1 MTKTQCQNKV
11 VITSSSG
18 SFEFGNTGIS
28 SPCKGSKT
36 YNRTKIFNIKP
47 STTSNI
53 TLKGYAEGSL
63 SWGVSLI
70 SANKYNIG
78 LSGILI
84 FDARYRTLSGR
95 AANIRCSGKGILT
108 DAKG

>member
-28 SPCKGSKT
+28 SPGQGSKT
-36 YNRTKIFNIKP
+36 YYSTQIFNQKLYTISIP
-47 STTSNI
+47 I
-53 TLKGYAEGSL
+53 IILKGYARGSL
-63 SWGVSLI
+63 SWDVSLI

-78 LSGILI
+78 LSGTLY
-84 FDARYRTLSGR
+84 FYADCRTISGR
-95 AANIRCSGKGILT
+95 EAEKI
-108 DAKG
+108 